1 LADARVPAV
10 FLDRDGVINRRRPD
24 HVKTWDEFEFLPG
37 ALEALA
43 ALRSMNAPV
52 VVVTNQGAVGRG
64 LISAEELGRIHTR
77 MLQTIRAAGGH
88 VEAIYACLH
97 APGEG
102 CACRK
107 PAPTLFK
114 RASAELGIRLS
125 DSIMV
130 GDSPTDVAAARA
142 AGCRPVLIN
151 NGQDTYEDDVVA
163 VKDLAAAVML
173 WRDLSMAVAMTSC

>member
-1 LADARVPAV
+1 LADSRVPAV

-37 ALEALA
+37 VLAALA
-43 ALRSMNAPV
+43 TLRSMNAHV

-64 LISAEELGRIHTR
+64 LLTPEDLGRIHTR

-97 APGEG
+97 APGDG

-107 PAPTLFK
+107 PAPTLFQ

-142 AGCRPVLIN
+142 AGCRPVLID
-151 NGQDTYEDDVVA
+151 GGEAAHDDDVVA
-163 VKDLAAAVML
+163 VKDLAAAVMV
-173 WRDLSMAVAMTSC
+173 WRDLSVPVGMMSC